1 MFGFRL
7 RLIGLRLRLRLIG
20 LRLRLRL
27 IGFGFV
33 IGSVFDFVFGF
44 GSGFGFGFGLFG
56 RRRVRGL
63 PRVRLIVFRDKVL
76 GQI

>member
-7 RLIGLRLRLRLIG
+7 RLIGLRLIG
-20 LRLRLRL
+20 LRLRL

-33 IGSVFDFVFGF
+33 IGFVFDFVFGF

>member
-1 MFGFRL
+1 MAEKVTR
-7 RLIGLRLRLRLIG
+7 RGLRLLFLS
-20 LRLRLRL
+20 
-27 IGFGFV
+27 GFGFV
-33 IGSVFDFVFGF
+33 IGFVIGFVFDFVFGF